1 MKPLRPHQQ
10 SALALLRQSLGRGNR
25 RPMVQA
31 PTGFGKT
38 VLASHIVSGA
48 LAKGNRVIFVVPSI
62 SLIDQ
67 TVEAFHADGIT
78 SVGVMQGIHEMTDP
92 SQPVQVASIQTIKRR
107 RIPDANLVVVDEAHR
122 WFEFMGQWMARWD
135 AVPFVGLS
143 ATPWTKGLGKHY
155 DDLIVAATTDDLI
168 REGYLSKFRVF
179 APSKP
184 DLSKVRTVAGD
195 YHEGDLAEVM
205 NQKALVADLV
215 STWKQRAD
223 GRPTLVFGVDRAHA
237 KAIQADF
244 QSAGITCGYIDA
256 YTDRRERG
264 VIAKQFNRG
273 ELQVVANVGCLT
285 TGVDWDVRC
294 IVLARPTKSEILFTQ
309 IIGRGLRTAEGKQ
322 DCIARDSLVLT
333 DKGEVKIQ
341 DVTLDHKVWDGVEF
355 VEHSGAVCR
364 GVQPVVSYDGLTA
377 TPDHRVMTD
386 EGWETI
392 AEAARRRLWIARTG
406 VGGRPIRFAGNRVEE
421 NGWEQRQAAGRS
433 EVRQVRADAHGL
445 VSQHSKAAK
454 NKRLPSLQWARPSY
468 CAQVVISTLSVAAR
482 SLQQSAVE
490 FIRSLWGERDT
501 VSLCLAKSSGGMD
514 CGEFGDSR
522 SKHGRGSDRQRRALR
537 AGESALGAS
546 RREYEQ
552 HAEID
557 RKPRAIYQVQRD
569 APGSDVC
576 GQNSASAAFKR
587 ADGRRDYRAV
597 ENAIVQAQR
606 EVWDILNAGPLQ
618 RFTANGRLVHNC
630 LILDHSDTHQRL
642 GFVTDIHHE
651 KLCDG
656 KPPKAQERK
665 ERLPKECPQCTFLL
679 PVGVSTC
686 PACGF
691 KPEVQNGVE
700 HIAGELEELGK
711 TQRRLNKAVPPVDK
725 ALFYAELRTIALER
739 GYAPGWASN
748 QYRVKFGVWPN
759 AYRDVE
765 PMPASAETRS
775 WVKSQQIRY
784 AKRRSAA

>member
-1 MKPLRPHQQ
+1 MRILHAHQV
-10 SALALLRQSLGRGNR
+10 AAMNLLRGSLATGHR
-25 RPMVQA
+25 RPMLQC

-38 VLASHIVSGA
+38 VLAAHIVRGA

-67 TVEAFHADGIT
+67 TVESFHADGIT
-78 SVGVMQGIHEMTDP
+78 QVGVMQGIHEMTDP

-309 IIGRGLRTAEGKQ
+309 IIGRGLRTANGK
-322 DCIARDSLVLT
+322 DD
-333 DKGEVKIQ
+333 
-341 DVTLDHKVWDGVEF
+341 
-355 VEHSGAVCR
+355 
-364 GVQPVVSYDGLTA
+364 
-377 TPDHRVMTD
+377 
-386 EGWETI
+386 
-392 AEAARRRLWIARTG
+392 
-406 VGGRPIRFAGNRVEE
+406 
-421 NGWEQRQAAGRS
+421 
-433 EVRQVRADAHGL
+433 
-445 VSQHSKAAK
+445 
-454 NKRLPSLQWARPSY
+454 
-468 CAQVVISTLSVAAR
+468 
-482 SLQQSAVE
+482 
-490 FIRSLWGERDT
+490 
-501 VSLCLAKSSGGMD
+501 
-514 CGEFGDSR
+514 
-522 SKHGRGSDRQRRALR
+522 
-537 AGESALGAS
+537 
-546 RREYEQ
+546 
-552 HAEID
+552 
-557 RKPRAIYQVQRD
+557 
-569 APGSDVC
+569 
-576 GQNSASAAFKR
+576 
-587 ADGRRDYRAV
+587 
-597 ENAIVQAQR
+597 
-606 EVWDILNAGPLQ
+606 
-618 RFTANGRLVHNC
+618 C